1 MAKVKVVM
9 TGGHAATTA
18 IAVVEEIKAKRLDWG
33 LTWIGVKKAIEGKTV
48 QTLESEALPKLGVKF
63 ITIITGRAL
72 RRFTIHTI
80 PSLLKIPAGFVQSFY
95 HLVKIKPNVVVSFGG
110 FASIPVVVDAKIL
123 GIPIIIHEQTSVIGR
138 ANGFS
143 SQIADKIA
151 LARSES
157 LKYFPRMK
165 SVVIG
170 NPVMK
175 EITKIKPKLKL
186 GNPPTIFIT
195 GGSRGSQTINEN
207 VEKILR
213 TLLSKYKVIHQ
224 TGGLDYLKFSNI
236 KQQLPMALKNN
247 YEVFVRV
254 SPIEISEVFKRSDI
268 VVARAG
274 ANTVSEL
281 MIIKRPVI
289 LIPLS
294 ISFMDEQTKNA
305 EIAKTFGIAKI
316 IRQAEL
322 TPEVLLKN
330 IDESIRDYSKIVEKV
345 KSKDS
350 PDIGASARLLALIGE
365 YCK

>member
-63 ITIITGRAL
+63 ITIITGRAQ

-157 LKYFPRMK
+157 LKYFPKEK

-175 EITKIKPKLKL
+175 EITKIKPKLK
-186 GNPPTIFIT
+186 
-195 GGSRGSQTINEN
+195 
-207 VEKILR
+207 
-213 TLLSKYKVIHQ
+213 
-224 TGGLDYLKFSNI
+224 
-236 KQQLPMALKNN
+236 
-247 YEVFVRV
+247 
-254 SPIEISEVFKRSDI
+254 SPKR
-268 VVARAG
+268 
-274 ANTVSEL
+274 L
-281 MIIKRPVI
+281 
-289 LIPLS
+289 
-294 ISFMDEQTKNA
+294 
-305 EIAKTFGIAKI
+305 
-316 IRQAEL
+316 
-322 TPEVLLKN
+322 
-330 IDESIRDYSKIVEKV
+330 
-345 KSKDS
+345 
-350 PDIGASARLLALIGE
+350 
-365 YCK
+365 

>member
-1 MAKVKVVM
+1 MA
-9 TGGHAATTA
+9 
-18 IAVVEEIKAKRLDWG
+18 
-33 LTWIGVKKAIEGKTV
+33 
-48 QTLESEALPKLGVKF
+48 
-63 ITIITGRAL
+63 
-72 RRFTIHTI
+72 
-80 PSLLKIPAGFVQSFY
+80 
-95 HLVKIKPNVVVSFGG
+95 IKPNVVVSFGG

-123 GIPIIIHEQTSVIGR
+123 GIPIIIHEQTSAIGR

-151 LARSES
+151 LARNES
-157 LKYFPRMK
+157 LKYFPRGK

-186 GNPPTIFIT
+186 GNPPTIFVT

-224 TGGLDYLKFSNI
+224 TGGLDYLKFSKI
-236 KQQLPMALKNN
+236 KEQLPMALKNN
-247 YEVFVRV
+247 YEVFTRV
-254 SPIEISEVFKRSDI
+254 SPTEVSEIFKKSDI

-274 ANTVSEL
+274 ANTVSDL
-281 MIIKRPVI
+281 MIAKRPAI

-305 EIAKTFGIAKI
+305 EIAKTFGVAKI
-316 IRQAEL
+316 INQKEL
-322 TPEVLLKN
+322 TPDLLLKN
-330 IDESIRDYSKIVEKV
+330 IDESVRDYSKIVEKI
-345 KSKDS
+345 KSKES
-350 PDIGASARLLALIGE
+350 PDIGAASRLLRLVTE

>member
-1 MAKVKVVM
+1 
-9 TGGHAATTA
+9 
-18 IAVVEEIKAKRLDWG
+18 
-33 LTWIGVKKAIEGKTV
+33 
-48 QTLESEALPKLGVKF
+48 
-63 ITIITGRAL
+63 
-72 RRFTIHTI
+72 
-80 PSLLKIPAGFVQSFY
+80 
-95 HLVKIKPNVVVSFGG
+95 
-110 FASIPVVVDAKIL
+110 
-123 GIPIIIHEQTSVIGR
+123 
-138 ANGFS
+138 
-143 SQIADKIA
+143 
-151 LARSES
+151 
-157 LKYFPRMK
+157 
-165 SVVIG
+165 
-170 NPVMK
+170 
-175 EITKIKPKLKL
+175 
-186 GNPPTIFIT
+186 
-195 GGSRGSQTINEN
+195 
-207 VEKILR
+207 
-213 TLLSKYKVIHQ
+213 
-224 TGGLDYLKFSNI
+224 
-236 KQQLPMALKNN
+236 MALKNN